1 VQIKITQ
8 RHGFNLYNM
17 LQPSTLKFLKD
28 LKKNNDREWFEK
40 NRKAYESAKED
51 MAKLVDDVVK
61 QFGKKEE
68 GIASLTA
75 KECVYR
81 INRDVRF
88 SKNKAPYKNNMAAS
102 LIKGGK
108 KSVNAGYYIQIQ
120 PGGESFIGGGR
131 YMVEPLELKKIRQ
144 EIDYS
149 WDEFSRIINNKKFKS
164 TYGELERGEGMALSR
179 EPKGYEKDNPAI
191 EYIKLKSFVAT
202 TDLSDADLTGK
213 DLVKKI
219 VTAFETLQPLIG
231 FLNRSLEE

>member
-1 VQIKITQ
+1 MDFSVI
-8 RHGFNLYNM
+8 
-17 LQPSTLKFLKD
+17 LKFLQAVSR
-28 LKKNNDREWFEK
+28 NNNREWFEK
-40 NRKAYESAKED
+40 NRTAYEAAKED
-51 MAKLVDDVVK
+51 MAALVENVIK
-61 QFGKKEE
+61 QFGKKDE
-68 GIASLTA
+68 GIAPLTP

-102 LIKGGK
+102 LIRGGK
-108 KSVNAGYYIQIQ
+108 KSVHAGYYIHIQ

-131 YMVEPLELKKIRQ
+131 YMVEAPELKKIRQ

-149 WDEFSRIINNKKFKS
+149 WEEFSKIVNNKKFRA

-202 TDLSDADLTGK
+202 TNLSDEELTGK

-219 VTAFETLQPLIG
+219 TAALETLQPLII
-231 FLNRSLEE
+231 FLNRALEA